1 MSSAAPTG
9 DRSPAA
15 DSPAGARAEGPSLP
29 ELVRQRGAALLDA
42 LERHLPGSREHAEG
56 TASYALIAATHLG
69 YDAPRLELVRE
80 AAKLH
85 EIGKVYL
92 PAGILA
98 KPISE
103 LSVTERAG
111 LDRHFLAGAQLAAGA
126 GIPTEVCAWIRAAGE
141 RYDGAGPGRL
151 AADAIPSEARV
162 IHAACVCDE
171 LLRAPAEEAPVDSA
185 APVSPSA
192 RAANG
197 LLARAGTEL
206 DPASAV
212 ALADAL
218 ERAG

>member
-29 ELVRQRGAALLDA
+29 ELVRQRGAALLDG
-42 LERHLPGSREHAEG
+42 LERHLPGSREHAEA
-56 TASYALIAATHLG
+56 TASYALIAAADLG
-69 YDAPRLELVRE
+69 YEAPRAELLRE

-92 PAGILA
+92 PVAILA

-141 RYDGAGPGRL
+141 RYDGAGPARL

-171 LLRAPAEEAPVDSA
+171 LLRAPAEEAPVDS

>member
-9 DRSPAA
+9 DRSPAPEA
-15 DSPAGARAEGPSLP
+15 PAGPEAEGPSLP
-29 ELVRQRGAALLDA
+29 ELVRRRGAPLLEG
-42 LERHLPGSREHAEG
+42 LERHLPGAGEHADA
-56 TASYALIAATHLG
+56 TASYALIAAAELG
-69 YDAPRLELVRE
+69 YERPRAELLRE
-80 AAKLH
+80 VAKLH
-85 EIGKVYL
+85 DVGKVYL
-92 PAGILA
+92 PSGLLA
-98 KPISE
+98 KPIRE

-126 GIPTEVCAWIRAAGE
+126 GIPAEICAWIRAAGE
-141 RYDGAGPGRL
+141 RYDGAGPGGL
-151 AADAIPSEARV
+151 ASDAIPSESRV
-162 IHAACVCDE
+162 IHAASVCDE
-171 LLRAPAEEAPVDSA
+171 LLRASAEEAPGGASI
-185 APVSPSA
+185 SPGA

>member
-15 DSPAGARAEGPSLP
+15 DSPA
-29 ELVRQRGAALLDA
+29 GAALLDA